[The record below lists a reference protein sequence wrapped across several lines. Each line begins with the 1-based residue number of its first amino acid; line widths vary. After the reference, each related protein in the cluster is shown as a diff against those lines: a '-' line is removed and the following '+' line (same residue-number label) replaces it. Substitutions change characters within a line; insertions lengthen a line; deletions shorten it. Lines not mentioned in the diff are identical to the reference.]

1 MAKSRR
7 IARIKVMS
15 VLYAYEITKEPLD
28 KIKKDLLS
36 DFEDKEK
43 LEFAIALIDKVMENV
58 QSLDIS
64 IRKKINNWEY
74 HRVAL
79 LDKIILRMGL
89 AEILYFPEI
98 PPKVTIN
105 EAIDLG
111 KEYSTANSGSFINGV
126 LDSIL
131 SDLKKEN
138 KINKKG
144 RGLLDLEKKSSSDE
158 K

>member
-1 MAKSRR
+1 
-7 IARIKVMS
+7 MS

-28 KIKKDLLS
+28 KIKKDLLT
-36 DFEDKEK
+36 DFDDAEK
-43 LEFAIALIDKVMENV
+43 LEFSKELISKVTENV
-58 QSLDIS
+58 KSLDIS

-111 KEYSTANSGSFINGV
+111 KDYSTANSGKFINGV

-131 SDLKKEN
+131 HDLKKSN
-138 KINKKG
+138 KLNKKG
-144 RGLLDLEKKSSSDE
+144 RGLLDLDKKSNADE

>member
-1 MAKSRR
+1 MVKSRR

-28 KIKKDLLS
+28 KIKKDLLT
-36 DFEDKEK
+36 DFDDEEK
-43 LEFAIALIDKVMENV
+43 LEFAKELIDKVTENV
-58 QSLDIS
+58 KALDIS

-74 HRVAL
+74 NRVAL

-111 KEYSTANSGSFINGV
+111 KEYSTANSGKFINGV

-131 SDLKKEN
+131 HDLQKAN
-138 KINKKG
+138 KLNKKG
-144 RGLLDLEKKSSSDE
+144 RGLLDLDKKSPKDE

>member
-1 MAKSRR
+1 MVKSRR

>member
-1 MAKSRR
+1 
-7 IARIKVMS
+7 MS

>member
-28 KIKKDLLS
+28 KIKNDLLS

>member
-1 MAKSRR
+1 
-7 IARIKVMS
+7 MS

-28 KIKKDLLS
+28 KIKKDLLT
-36 DFEDKEK
+36 DFDDAEK
-43 LEFAIALIDKVMENV
+43 LEFSKELISKVTDNV
-58 QSLDIS
+58 KSLDIS

-111 KEYSTANSGSFINGV
+111 KDYSTANSGKFINGV

-131 SDLKKEN
+131 NDLKKSN
-138 KINKKG
+138 KLNKKG
-144 RGLLDLEKKSSSDE
+144 RGLLELDKKSNADE

>member
-1 MAKSRR
+1 MVKSRR

-28 KIKKDLLS
+28 KIKNDLLS

>member
-1 MAKSRR
+1 
-7 IARIKVMS
+7 MS

-28 KIKKDLLS
+28 KIKKDLLT
-36 DFEDKEK
+36 DFDDAEK
-43 LEFAIALIDKVMENV
+43 LEFSKELISKVTENV
-58 QSLDIS
+58 KSLDIS

-111 KEYSTANSGSFINGV
+111 KDYSTANSGKFINGV

-131 SDLKKEN
+131 HDLKKSN
-138 KINKKG
+138 KLNKKG
-144 RGLLDLEKKSSSDE
+144 RGLLDLDKKTNADE

>member
-1 MAKSRR
+1 
-7 IARIKVMS
+7 MS

-28 KIKKDLLS
+28 KIKKDLLT
-36 DFEDKEK
+36 DFDDAEK
-43 LEFAIALIDKVMENV
+43 LEFAKELILKVTENV
-58 QSLDIS
+58 KSLDIS

-111 KEYSTANSGSFINGV
+111 KDYSTANSGKFINGV

-131 SDLKKEN
+131 NDLKKSD
-138 KINKKG
+138 KLNKKG
-144 RGLLDLEKKSSSDE
+144 RGLLDLDKKSNADG